1 MFSGSGTSRSSRSC
15 SSITSGIG
23 VSSLVATGCAPGRV
37 CVLRLQVAVDEVD
50 LLQSAQA
57 LADLLGPDLPDAL
70 DALQLGVRRRKH
82 LVQPAERAH
91 DVRHDDLRQARDPA
105 ENA

>member
-23 VSSLVATGCAPGRV
+23 VSSLVAAECAPGRG
-37 CVLRLQVAVDEVD
+37 CVLRLRLQVAIDEVD
-50 LLQSAQA
+50 LLQPAQA

-70 DALQLGVRRRKH
+70 DGLQFGVRRGKH
-82 LVQPAERAH
+82 VVQPTERAH
-91 DVRHDDLRQARDPA
+91 DVRHDDLR
-105 ENA
+105 